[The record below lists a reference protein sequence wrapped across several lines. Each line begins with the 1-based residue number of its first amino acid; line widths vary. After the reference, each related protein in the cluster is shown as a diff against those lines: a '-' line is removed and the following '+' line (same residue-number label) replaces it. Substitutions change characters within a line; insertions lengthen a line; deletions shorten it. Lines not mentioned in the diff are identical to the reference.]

1 MSGCHCGQAGS
12 MFCESCSDLRCQ
24 ELMQYKE
31 NIEKQK
37 NIKNGEKTITK
48 IIKKKLI
55 IIKRIKRYKN
65 YISIFYIL
73 NICIYL

>member
-37 NIKNGEKTITK
+37 NLESQKEKEDWDK
-48 IIKKKLI
+48 FNKKCEKEKKEFL
-55 IIKRIKRYKN
+55 N
-65 YISIFYIL
+65 YLYSLYEE
-73 NICIYL
+73 NN

>member
-31 NIEKQK
+31 NIEEQK
-37 NIKNGEKTITK
+37 NLESQKEKEDWDK
-48 IIKKKLI
+48 FNKKCEKEKKEFL
-55 IIKRIKRYKN
+55 N
-65 YISIFYIL
+65 YLYSLYEE
-73 NICIYL
+73 NN